1 MKSVRWQLNVNAAD
15 VFQWWNMISDFY
27 KVFVCKSQ
35 CCIPG
40 IKMQLQLYGAV
51 QCGVCSPE
59 LSYFNIQNKW
69 IKTSKVFVKL
79 HREWVKKNGNDASK
93 KELRWNCVEPNNA
106 LRVHHPFADVCIC
119 EVSMSSELFM
129 YTEADRERMRFNQ
142 CSIHWINERMWIYIH
157 THTHTQ
163 RIVE

>member
-1 MKSVRWQLNVNAAD
+1 MS
-15 VFQWWNMISDFY
+15 
-27 KVFVCKSQ
+27 
-35 CCIPG
+35 
-40 IKMQLQLYGAV
+40 
-51 QCGVCSPE
+51 
-59 LSYFNIQNKW
+59 
-69 IKTSKVFVKL
+69 
-79 HREWVKKNGNDASK
+79 KKNGNDASK

-142 CSIHWINERMWIYIH
+142 CSIHWIKWENVDLYTQ
-157 THTHTQ
+157 THTK